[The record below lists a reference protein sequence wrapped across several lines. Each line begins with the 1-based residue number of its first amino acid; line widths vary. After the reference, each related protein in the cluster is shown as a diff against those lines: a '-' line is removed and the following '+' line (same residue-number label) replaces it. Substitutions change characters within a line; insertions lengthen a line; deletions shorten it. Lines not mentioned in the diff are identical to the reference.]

1 MLVGTF
7 SSFIEMKQ
15 RFQENPQMAM
25 KAEGIHVIE
34 EEFTNLDYILYAPS
48 SVTFSNKGY
57 YRLAHNQK
65 WLTVHFEE
73 MSNEITG
80 IEYGMTG
87 QQWKEHSWSK
97 SV

>member
-1 MLVGTF
+1 MGTF

-15 RFQENPQMAM
+15 CFQENPQMAM
-25 KAEGIHVIE
+25 KVEAVHVVE
-34 EEFTNLDYILYAPS
+34 EEFMNLDYILYAPS

-65 WLTVHFEE
+65 WLTIHFEE
-73 MSNEITG
+73 MSDEIAR

-87 QQWKEHSWSK
+87 QQWKEQSWSK
-97 SV
+97 LV